1 MQILRL
7 FLPLLLLTLL
17 CTCDRASSVKQSDS
31 QVVKQSSSQ
40 TVKQSARPNV
50 IFIMDDQH
58 RYDALGK
65 INPQVQTPTLDA
77 LWEAGTSFSQA
88 VCQAPM
94 CVPSR
99 NSIMFGMYPSQ
110 TGVFRNSG
118 GVKDGELPGK
128 TMAQYFKDAGYETAG
143 FGKTHWGRHKT
154 DTRGFETR
162 YTSEIPENGGIAMAQ
177 VDSAAKAR
185 YDAEIAPMGPGEEN
199 NLGYLGFTSELPE
212 SDHRDG
218 WINERA
224 IEYIKAREDERPLF
238 LYLSYMKPHA
248 GHNPPAGYEDR
259 YNTDSI
265 TYAVQPPWKLDYSPH
280 SSGVN
285 RREMYEGFWKNAT
298 PEDWRLMTMRYYAN
312 VTWIDDML
320 GRTMAELK
328 KKGLL
333 DNTLIVYTAD
343 HGEMLGERY
352 YRFNKY
358 CLYDASVRVPLILA
372 GTALRQEMRQ
382 GGTDDRPVDLVDIMP
397 TVLQAAGIE
406 PVDPLPGVSLLGP
419 AAREGGFAALHE
431 REGEAAFMWRTKKDK
446 LILVFKRQEKAADYT
461 ADDIIAGEFYDLEAD
476 PREWND
482 LYGKAEVTAL
492 QVSYRDRILA
502 RLAEM

>member
-1 MQILRL
+1 MPYLR
-7 FLPLLLLTLL
+7 FLSLLLLPLL
-17 CTCDRASSVKQSDS
+17 CTCDRAQPAEPPASTSPN
-31 QVVKQSSSQ
+31 
-40 TVKQSARPNV
+40 RPNV

-65 INPQVQTPTLDA
+65 INAQVQTPTLDA
-77 LWEAGTSFSQA
+77 LWEAGTLYAQA

-118 GVKDGELPGK
+118 GVRDGELPGK
-128 TMAQYFKDAGYETAG
+128 TMAQYFQEAGYETAG
-143 FGKTHWGRHKT
+143 FGKTHWGKYRT
-154 DTRGFETR
+154 NTRGFATR
-162 YTSEIPENGGIAMAQ
+162 YTSEIPEEGGITMAQ

-199 NLGYLGFTSELPE
+199 NIGYLGFTSKLPE
-212 SDHRDG
+212 TDHRDG

-224 IEYIKAREDERPLF
+224 IDYIEAREDERPLF

-259 YNTDSI
+259 YETDSI
-265 TYAVQPPWKLDYSPH
+265 TYAVQPPWSADYSPH

-285 RREMYEGFWKNAT
+285 RRELYEGFWKNAT
-298 PEDWRLMTMRYYAN
+298 AEDWRLMTMRYYAN

-320 GRTMAELK
+320 GRTLAALD

-333 DNTLIVYTAD
+333 KNALIVYTAD

-372 GTALRQEMRQ
+372 GSALPERLRQ
-382 GGTDDRPVDLVDIMP
+382 GGRDDRPVDLVDILP
-397 TVLQAAGIE
+397 TVLNVAAITPGA
-406 PVDPLPGVSLLGP
+406 DLPGKDLLAAP
-419 AAREGGFAALHE
+419 ARAGSFSALHE
-431 REGEAAFMWRTKKDK
+431 RAGEAAFMWRTKKDK
-446 LILVFKRQEKAADYT
+446 LILVFNRQAKAADYSE
-461 ADDIIAGEFYDLEAD
+461 ADLITGEFYDLEAD
-476 PREWND
+476 PREWED
-482 LYGKAEVTAL
+482 LYGTDGIAEA
-492 QVSYRDRILA
+492 QKIYQDSILA
-502 RLAEM
+502 RLAAM